1 MYGYEGYIMNMK
13 EASNGYEDMREM
25 KTHGVKKEYG
35 MHGGMKQG
43 LRWK

>member
-25 KTHGVKKEYG
+25 KTRGVKKEYG